1 MDPLDI
7 KAKLKAYTKML
18 DDDTKININEI
29 SSLNSIS
36 ILSTKTRAYLYN
48 KISEDN
54 ADYSLLNALLTIV
67 SILEESG
74 TMERVDVIVNS
85 YLTNLKLVLSK
96 HNIKGTENMFIMPD
110 TSIEKLDSVTQL
122 VVYMAMFNIKL

>member
-74 TMERVDVIVNS
+74 TMERIDIIVNS
-85 YLTNLKLVLSK
+85 YLTNLTLVLSK
-96 HNIKGTENMFIMPD
+96 HNTKGTENMFIKPD
-110 TSIEKLDSVTQL
+110 TSIENLDNVTKLI
-122 VVYMAMFNIKL
+122 VYMAMFNIKL